1 MSSVADI
8 DALTDFFD
16 RYGAALTSG
25 DLSTI
30 ASCYAMPGMVVSDLY
45 SFSFS
50 SPAAVALSFLGAAPA
65 YREKELVAAHA
76 QLRDVRRLTQSLTEV
91 DVDWEF
97 LDSQGGFLRGDS
109 IRYVLRIGAQ
119 GAQICVVVRSS

>member
-30 ASCYAMPGMVVSDLY
+30 ASCYAMPGMVVSDSY

-65 YREKELVAAHA
+65 YQERELVAAHA

-91 DVDWEF
+91 GVDWEF
-97 LDSQGGFLRGDS
+97 LDSQGGFLLGDS
-109 IRYVLRIGAQ
+109 IRYLLRMGAQ
-119 GAQICVVVRSS
+119 GPQICVVVRSS

>member
-16 RYGAALTSG
+16 RYGVALTAG

-30 ASCYAMPGMVVSDLY
+30 ASCYAMPGMVVSDSF

-65 YREKELVAAHA
+65 YRERELVAAHA
-76 QLRDVRRLTQSLTEV
+76 ELRDVRQLTQSLTEV
-91 DVDWEF
+91 GVDWEF

-109 IRYVLRIGAQ
+109 IRYVLRTGPE
-119 GAQICVVVRSS
+119 GPKICVVVRSS

>member
-30 ASCYAMPGMVVSDLY
+30 ASCYAMPGMVVSDSY

-76 QLRDVRRLTQSLTEV
+76 RLRDVRRLTQSLTEV